1 MVASVGM
8 TRSRNNWAFGGT
20 LAAITLASLVLL
32 VWVGPAI
39 TDEWWQD
46 VVKDLAIAVLLAVA
60 ITGLWRLRGNRMF
73 AQEVLELQNVGE
85 SVERWGV
92 RELSMDWEKIDW
104 KSLFQHAKEVS
115 IIHGYA
121 YTWSSGGRQAL
132 LEEFA
137 AQRGRKLRIA
147 LPDPGNEVIM
157 EALAK
162 RFNTTKDVVQDRVRE
177 ATDRYLALR
186 RPKGAD
192 VRVYYRDGE
201 PVYAGYLFD
210 SELVV
215 TLYTHRRAKVS
226 TVPVIQCRG
235 GELVDFVKADLTEVF
250 KISSEVPTTGA
261 STA

>member
-1 MVASVGM
+1 MFATVGM
-8 TRSRNNWAFGGT
+8 TRSRNNYAFAGLLIAVT
-20 LAAITLASLVLL
+20 AAAVLLL
-32 VWVGPAI
+32 VWIGPI
-39 TDEWWQD
+39 VDDPWWQSVIKD
-46 VVKDLAIAVLLAVA
+46 VAIAMLLAVA

-104 KSLFQHAKEVS
+104 KGLFQHAKRVS

-121 YTWSSGGRQAL
+121 YTWGSGGRQAL

-137 AQRGRKLRIA
+137 AQKGRSLQIA
-147 LPDPGNEVIM
+147 LPDPENEVIM
-157 EALAK
+157 DALAK
-162 RFNTTKDVVQDRVRE
+162 RFNTTPAAVRDRVLD
-177 ATDRYLALR
+177 AKDRYLALR

-210 SELVV
+210 ADLVV
-215 TLYTHRRAKVS
+215 TLYTHRRAKVANI
-226 TVPVIQCRG
+226 PVIQCRG
-235 GELVDFVKADLTEVF
+235 GELVDFVRADLDEVF
-250 KISSEVPTTGA
+250 KISNEVPSNGVPTK
-261 STA
+261 

>member
-1 MVASVGM
+1 MVAIMGM

-20 LAAITLASLVLL
+20 LVGATLFSAILL

-39 TDEWWQD
+39 TDLWWQG
-46 VVKDLAIAVLLAVA
+46 VIKDIAIAVLLAVG

-104 KSLFQHAKEVS
+104 KGLFEHSKQVS

-121 YTWSSGGRQAL
+121 YTWGSGGRQAA
-132 LEEFA
+132 LEDFA
-137 AQRGRKLRIA
+137 AQRGRKLQIA
-147 LPDPGNEVIM
+147 LPDPENEVIM

-162 RFNTTKDVVQDRVRE
+162 RFNTTKEVVGDRVRE
-177 ATDRYLALR
+177 AAQRYLALR

-210 SELVV
+210 SELVL
-215 TLYTHRRAKVS
+215 TLYTHRRAKVAN
-226 TVPVIQCRG
+226 VPVIQCRG
-235 GELVDFVKADLTEVF
+235 GELVEFVQADLLEVF
-250 KISSEVPTTGA
+250 KISNEVPTIGG
-261 STA
+261 STP